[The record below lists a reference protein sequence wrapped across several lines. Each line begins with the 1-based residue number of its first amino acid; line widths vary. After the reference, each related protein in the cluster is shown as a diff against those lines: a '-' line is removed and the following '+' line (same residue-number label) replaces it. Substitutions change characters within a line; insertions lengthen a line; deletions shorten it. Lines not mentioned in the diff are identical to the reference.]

1 MLSGAAGPA
10 EEAGDPLGQRLP
22 PHMTHSKV
30 AGELPGP
37 DETLKDEGWSLRGPG
52 FCGWGGTWGER
63 GTVGGALGHL
73 DWSLRQEQGIKMIPV
88 AGGSVQSLEMI
99 QKVRATQV

>member
-22 PHMTHSKV
+22 PHMTHSEV

-37 DETLKDEGWSLRGPG
+37 DETLKDEGVEPKRTW

-73 DWSLRQEQGIKMIPV
+73 EWSLKQEQGIKMIPV
-88 AGGSVQSLEMI
+88 AGGGVQSLEMI
-99 QKVRATQV
+99 QQIRATPV